1 MKLQAEPSGVRAG
14 LGAIDQVGFVVPDLD
29 AACARYEALFGP
41 WKRAESPLAGA
52 LYRGTPSDVHLR
64 LAFGRAGDLEMEFI
78 SVVSGASPHSEFL
91 AAGREGIHHVRYP
104 VADLAASVAALE
116 REGFVPIWSHAIG
129 PYKWAYCEH
138 ASRDGV
144 LIELLESPQGA
155 ARPSRP

>member
-1 MKLQAEPSGVRAG
+1 VR
-14 LGAIDQVGFVVPDLD
+14 LGAIDQVGFVVRDLD

-41 WKRAESPLAGA
+41 WKRAESPLTGVS
-52 LYRGTPSDVHLR
+52 YRGVPTDVHLR
-64 LAFGRAGDLEMEFI
+64 LAFGHAGGLEMEFI

-104 VADLAASVAALE
+104 VKDLAATLAALAP
-116 REGFVPIWSHAIG
+116 EGFAPIWSHAIG

-144 LIELLESPQGA
+144 LIELLESPQ
-155 ARPSRP
+155 R